1 MVRVIMG
8 EQGSGKTKMLLD
20 HIGDAI
26 HHEHGNVICL
36 ERGSKLTYDI
46 SYKIRLIEADQYV
59 LTGYDCFKGFVGGMY
74 ASNYDITHV
83 FISDMAHVV
92 GGEGVTAEMLDS
104 LAWLEQFGRT
114 NNIKFT
120 VTITGNPELAS
131 AEMSQYF

>member
-8 EQGSGKTKMLLD
+8 EQGSGKTKVLLD

-46 SYKIRLIEADQYV
+46 SYKIRLIEADQYA
-59 LTGYDCFKGFVGGMY
+59 LTSYEALKGFVGGLY
-74 ASNYDITHV
+74 AGNYDITHV
-83 FISDMAHVV
+83 YISDLAHVV
-92 GGEGVTAEMLDS
+92 DSTDVTVDMMGC